1 MSRLSTAYKLLISDR
16 RAFLAQ
22 LIQLLNPIFSDKR
35 YLELQFRLR
44 MGYPIDWNNPKT
56 YNEKLNWLKLY
67 DHNPLYTKLVNK
79 DTVKS
84 YVANIIGA
92 QYLIPT
98 IAKWNTPKDVNLE
111 ILPDRFVIKTT
122 HGGGNEGVYICK
134 DKSRFDKIDFMRWF
148 DKAIR
153 QDLYKSSREWPY
165 KNVPKQ
171 LICEP
176 YIEDMSTGELR
187 DYKFFCFDGE
197 VKALFVATE
206 RQKREEPFFTFF
218 DQDYNP
224 LPIKQGHPVSPVI
237 PQKPACF
244 DEMKKV
250 ASTLSQG
257 LTHVRVDLYEANS
270 KVYFGEMTFYHFGAV
285 VPFEPREWDLRFGE
299 WIKLH
304 F

>member
-1 MSRLSTAYKLLISDR
+1 MSSNRIAKRIRYALRWMPDELY
-16 RAFLAQ
+16 
-22 LIQLLNPIFSDKR
+22 IQLNYFGHFHKFANLKNP
-35 YLELQFRLR
+35 Q
-44 MGYPIDWNNPKT
+44 T
-56 YNEKLNWLKLY
+56 YNEKLNWLKLH
-67 DHNPLYTKLVNK
+67 DRNPIYTKLVDK
-79 DTVKS
+79 YEVKPII
-84 YVANIIGA
+84 AEIIGNE
-92 QYLIPT
+92 YIIPT
-98 IAKWNTPKDVNLE
+98 LGVWDFFDE
-111 ILPDRFVIKTT
+111 IDFDYLPNQFVLKCT
-122 HGGGNEGVYICK
+122 HDSEGVVVVK
-134 DKSRFDKIDFMRWF
+134 DKNKL
-148 DKAIR
+148 DKAMAREKLENALNKNFYYIG
-153 QDLYKSSREWPY
+153 REWPY
-165 KNVPKQ
+165 KDIKPRIIAEK
-171 LICEP
+171 
-176 YIEDMSTGELR
+176 YMEDITDGELR